1 MAGPSIR
8 PRHTVR
14 QQQQVAVL
22 PLLLATA
29 TAAAPVAAAPVAA
42 VPAAA
47 SGAALNA
54 AVTAA
59 TGQLRQAWAADP
71 TTAAL
76 PFPSVRLLQ
85 PGAAV
90 AGTCN
95 PKAPPRRPAA
105 TAAFCA
111 SSGEVLLDQD
121 LLADS
126 YGKAQPSQGG
136 WLVSYWIAIGLAERL
151 LPTATD
157 GAAAAALRSLQANCQ
172 AGVLLGASPAR
183 QASSDATPLLNTTRG
198 AYGDRYREAVGT
210 AGQRGYALLTGLG
223 ATATPSCDTADM
235 AALVRGAVP
244 DPALLAKIEQLPPA
258 MRAHS
263 SLLGA
268 INSQCRPLPKRQCPR
283 SIATK

>member
-8 PRHTVR
+8 HRHAVR
-14 QQQQVAVL
+14 PPQVAVL

-42 VPAAA
+42 APAAT

-76 PFPSVRLLQ
+76 PFPTVRLLQ
-85 PGAAV
+85 PGASL

-105 TAAFCA
+105 TAAFCL

-121 LLADS
+121 LLADAF
-126 YGKAQPSQGG
+126 GKAQSSQGG
-136 WLVSYWIAIGLAERL
+136 LLVG
-151 LPTATD
+151 
-157 GAAAAALRSLQANCQ
+157 G
-172 AGVLLGASPAR
+172 
-183 QASSDATPLLNTTRG
+183 
-198 AYGDRYREAVGT
+198 
-210 AGQRGYALLTGLG
+210 
-223 ATATPSCDTADM
+223 TATPTCDTAEL
-235 AALVRGAVP
+235 AALGRGAVP

-258 MRAHS
+258 ERAHS